1 MDKFDGKS
9 TARHTGDVI
18 PVDLI
23 EETSIE
29 ENRHKVVSLLKEA
42 IEVLEKGQQPMAKD
56 TKEEFDI
63 FKLGYEGLID
73 WVERTSKE
81 NEEKEREK

>member
-18 PVDLI
+18 QVDLI

-42 IEVLEKGQQPMAKD
+42 LEVLEKGKQPMAKD
-56 TKEEFDI
+56 TEEEFDM

>member
-42 IEVLEKGQQPMAKD
+42 IEVLEKGQ
-56 TKEEFDI
+56 
-63 FKLGYEGLID
+63 
-73 WVERTSKE
+73 
-81 NEEKEREK
+81 

>member
-9 TARHTGDVI
+9 TDRHTGDVI

-42 IEVLEKGQQPMAKD
+42 IEVLEKGQ
-56 TKEEFDI
+56 
-63 FKLGYEGLID
+63 
-73 WVERTSKE
+73 
-81 NEEKEREK
+81 

>member
-29 ENRHKVVSLLKEA
+29 ENRHKVFSLLKEA
-42 IEVLEKGQQPMAKD
+42 IDILEKEQ
-56 TKEEFDI
+56 
-63 FKLGYEGLID
+63 
-73 WVERTSKE
+73 
-81 NEEKEREK
+81 

>member
-18 PVDLI
+18 QVDLI

-42 IEVLEKGQQPMAKD
+42 LEVLEKGK
-56 TKEEFDI
+56 
-63 FKLGYEGLID
+63 
-73 WVERTSKE
+73 
-81 NEEKEREK
+81 

>member
-1 MDKFDGKS
+1 
-9 TARHTGDVI
+9 
-18 PVDLI
+18 
-23 EETSIE
+23 
-29 ENRHKVVSLLKEA
+29 
-42 IEVLEKGQQPMAKD
+42 MAKD